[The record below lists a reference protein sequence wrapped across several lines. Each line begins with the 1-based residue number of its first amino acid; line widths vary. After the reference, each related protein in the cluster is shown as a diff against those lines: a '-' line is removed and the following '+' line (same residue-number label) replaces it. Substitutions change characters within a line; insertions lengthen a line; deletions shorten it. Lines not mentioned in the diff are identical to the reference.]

1 MADNTTNTT
10 LAPKV
15 LFKKGTQTNLMGL
28 AKKDNDGAIIGG
40 YESGCF
46 YLTTDTHHLYVGT
59 DDNKLA
65 KVNGNIHSVTA
76 LPTTGGEPG
85 EFYYLPSQN
94 ILAYYDEEG
103 GANGKG
109 EWIQLNPDTDTDTI
123 VEVSSIAMTK
133 DTSNKD
139 NTTLVYNITLGQKV
153 NNEEDKNKE
162 ITGTL
167 TISSE
172 DVTSLVTET
181 NVSVTSSTLNDTDKS
196 VTVSTEGAGA
206 SGAGFKIKGN
216 GSVSLSADSENEII
230 ISGSEY
236 SIERSGTSIELKESG
251 DTDSSVKL
259 VGDDTWISAEG
270 STKTEGTTSTEEIK
284 FSHKQKEYTNGG
296 ITAENDEALASEDT
310 FSAITGVSFD
320 AAGHI
325 DGITTKNYTLP
336 NSTYTL
342 KANKTDIKDD
352 DDSVKY
358 SYINSIQLK
367 NGTDNVG
374 DAIAIDI
381 ALPITVDGTERIIK
395 NGDTLGSYYSAGEID
410 TKLKALNAMTYKG
423 PVVTNQQEG
432 DILPELTFDETTS
445 TLTSTIR
452 IGDTYKVNKK
462 GTYGYDRNGN
472 SYECEVGYLLIANT
486 TSHENADGYIF
497 EGLYWDLIEAGES
510 SDTTYRFERPENSNM
525 VELKDSQN
533 TTVGSIAFTDDDIID
548 LEVTNSGNEIT
559 VAASHCKPTFT
570 ETNNDS
576 SVSLDYEGEFTIIT
590 GAAKDDYGHI
600 TGITT
605 SKYKLPSSDKIEA
618 EAGNQ
623 DNGNVHSLTFKNS
636 GDTQGILKVKSDS
649 EGLVTVSSTASN
661 GTLELELGHKEET
674 LATDGIT
681 TTDAPSFGS
690 TFTALKSVE
699 TDGYGH
705 INKIVTTTVTMP
717 SETVYT
723 LEKPTKDSNDV
734 VTALFKAGTDDAGQI
749 SLASETLNLSVN
761 GNVIYADLTWGEF

>member
-10 LAPKV
+10 PAAASTKV
-15 LFKKGTQTNLMGL
+15 LFKKGTKEALM
-28 AKKDNDGAIIGG
+28 AKTS
-40 YESGCF
+40 YEPGCF
-46 YLTTDTHHLYVGT
+46 YLTTDSHHLYIGT
-59 DDNKLA
+59 EDETLA
-65 KVNGNIHSVTA
+65 KVNGNIHPVAT

-133 DTSNKD
+133 DTTNAD
-139 NTTLVYNITLGQKV
+139 NTKLVYNIALEQKV
-153 NNEEDKNKE
+153 NNETDDNKK

-167 TISSE
+167 TISSD

-181 NVSVTSSTLNDTDKS
+181 NVSVTSSTLNATDKS

-216 GSVSLSADSENEII
+216 GSVSLSADSKNEII

-259 VGDDTWISAEG
+259 AGDDTWISAEG

-296 ITAENDEALASEDT
+296 VVTDSEQSLTSAGT

-325 DGITTKNYTLP
+325 DNITTKSYTLP
-336 NSTYTL
+336 NSTYSIE
-342 KANKTDIKDD
+342 ASKTEVKDT

-367 NGTDNVG
+367 NGADEAG

-381 ALPITVDGTERIIK
+381 ALPITIDGTERVIK
-395 NGDTLGSYYSAGEID
+395 NGDSIGSYYSADEID
-410 TKLKALNAMTYKG
+410 SRLKALNAMTYKG
-423 PVVTNQQEG
+423 PVVSNSSEG
-432 DILPELTFDETTS
+432 DVLPELTFDGE

-462 GTYGYDRNGN
+462 GTYGYDKNGN
-472 SYECEVGYLLIANT
+472 VHECEVGYLLIANT
-486 TSHENADGYIF
+486 ESNENADGYIF
-497 EGLYWDLIEAGES
+497 EKLYWDLIEAGES
-510 SDTTYRFERPENSNM
+510 SDTTYSLKRDSNTIQLKENVTEDAGTITFADDNIIN
-525 VELKDSQN
+525 LDL
-533 TTVGSIAFTDDDIID
+533 TGDDDA
-548 LEVTNSGNEIT
+548 IT
-559 VAASHCKPTFT
+559 VTASHYQPSFTPTDSGTTPLGYEGTFT
-570 ETNNDS
+570 A
-576 SVSLDYEGEFTIIT
+576 IT
-590 GAAKDDYGHI
+590 GATKDDYGHI

-605 SKYKLPSSDKIEA
+605 STFKLPVSDSIEA
-618 EAGNQ
+618 TEGSAT
-623 DNGNVHSLTFKNS
+623 NGNAHSLVFKN
-636 GDTQGILKVKSDS
+636 GTDTQGSLTVKSGTD
-649 EGLVTVSSTASN
+649 GLVTVSSTASDD
-661 GTLELELGHKEET
+661 GDLELTLGHKVEN
-674 LATDGIT
+674 LATEGIT
-681 TTDAPSFGS
+681 DTDNPAFGS

-717 SETVYT
+717 SETAYS
-723 LEKPTKDSNDV
+723 LANPTKDTNGV
-734 VTALFKAGTDDAGQI
+734 VTSLLTAGADEAGQI
-749 SLASETLNLSVN
+749 SLASDTLSLTVN
-761 GNVIYADLTWGEF
+761 SNHVIYADLVWGEF